1 MTCRVSWGCLM
12 LGALALLSAAHSIE
26 AAESPSPVPA
36 QSAARPE
43 SQPIL
48 GRWLTE
54 PRDGIIEITQAA
66 DGSYQGRIIG
76 GDSPHRTDAKNP
88 DASKRSALL
97 LGQII
102 LKDLT
107 LKSPGHWSG
116 GTIYDPDSGHTY
128 RLNVELLDA
137 NHLKLRGFIGISLFG
152 RTQVWE
158 RYTGTTLVLPPARH

>member
-1 MTCRVSWGCLM
+1 M
-12 LGALALLSAAHSIE
+12 LGTFALLPAAHSIA
-26 AAESPSPVPA
+26 AAESASPVPA
-36 QSAARPE
+36 QAAPQRQ

-54 PRDGIIEITQAA
+54 SRDGIIEITPAA

-76 GDSPHRTDAKNP
+76 GDSPHRTDVKNP

-102 LKDLT
+102 LQDLT

-116 GTIYDPDSGHTY
+116 GTIYDPGSGHTY

-137 NHLKLRGFIGISLFG
+137 DHLKLRGFIGISLFG

-158 RYTGTTLVLPPARH
+158 RYTGTTLVLPRARH

>member
-1 MTCRVSWGCLM
+1 MTCRVSCLCLM
-12 LGALALLSAAHSIE
+12 LGALAALSAALPIA
-26 AAESPSPVPA
+26 AAETASPTPA
-36 QSAARPE
+36 QSAARPT

-66 DGSYQGRIIG
+66 DGSYQGKIIG

-97 LGQII
+97 LGQVI
-102 LKDLT
+102 LQGLT

-128 RLNVELLDA
+128 NLNVELLDNA
-137 NHLKLRGFIGISLFG
+137 HLKLRGFIGISLFG